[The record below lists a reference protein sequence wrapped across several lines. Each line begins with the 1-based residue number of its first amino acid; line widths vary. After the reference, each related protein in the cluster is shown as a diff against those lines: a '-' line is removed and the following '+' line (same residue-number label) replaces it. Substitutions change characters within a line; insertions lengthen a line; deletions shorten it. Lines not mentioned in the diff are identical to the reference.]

1 MSGGTAAR
9 EKPAAEHRPAWAKDP
24 APEAPPPT
32 APVTPAR
39 RRPRLRAV
47 VPAVLLAAGLALY
60 WLPIPGLDEAALDA
74 MGGLGLVGVLP
85 WPVLAGAALLVVAFA
100 ALLWPSRPQ
109 RLLLGLVLVATVVS
123 LHALPAVVEEQP
135 RFATA
140 WQHLGF
146 LEYLDR
152 TGGSAQALDARWSW
166 PGFFAAA
173 AFVLRACG
181 VTDPAQLAE
190 VVRWWPLAVNLL
202 ALVPLALLARSVRA
216 GWRARWCGV
225 WFFALSSWVG
235 QDYFSPQSFT
245 YLLYLAFAALLL
257 RWFLAP
263 SAPSGGMLPGAEAPP
278 DAPPGRRAVLLGVA
292 LALFAA
298 AVPAHQLTPFVML
311 GVVTVLVVLGRCAL
325 RGLPLLLG
333 VVAVGWVCF
342 LAEPYWSGHF
352 DELFGG
358 IGGLGANV
366 TSSVTGR
373 IEGGSATHQLVLY
386 SRVALAGLVMAL
398 ACWGWWRRRDAG
410 YRERALPV
418 LAFVP
423 AAGFALQAY
432 GGEMALRVF
441 LFALPGAALLA
452 ALAFF
457 PRAGTSE
464 RERAWDRVSLA
475 PLAALLAG
483 LVLVGGFLV
492 ARWGNEAF
500 ERVRPGEVAAMEWVY
515 AHADP
520 TVRLLW
526 LSEDPE
532 ESVTPAL
539 PWGSRAMER
548 VRYVPTQASPR
559 PGPGRPAG
567 RGPAPGGP
575 GLVPDR
581 GPRPVRLPGAGRRLL
596 DELGAAAPRHPG
608 RPRRPGPG
616 GAQRR
621 RRRVRAARGAA
632 GLAGGGHAR
641 TAGADGHLDTVVGPG
656 RAVGRPARPPAGH
669 PGVPPPPRGSRRPA
683 LPGGP
688 HPVLVR
694 GTAAAGDG
702 ERTGAPLLDTGLR
715 RPGGVRSCGR
725 PAWARCRRR

>member
-1 MSGGTAAR
+1 MSGGPAAR
-9 EKPAAEHRPAWAKDP
+9 EDVAAEHRPAWAKDP
-24 APEAPPPT
+24 EPGAPPPPARK
-32 APVTPAR
+32 APAAPAR

-47 VPAVLLAAGLALY
+47 GPALLAAAGLVLY
-60 WLPIPGLDEAALDA
+60 WLPVPGLDEAALDA

-85 WPVLAGAALLVVAFA
+85 WPVFAGAALLVTAFA
-100 ALLWPSRPQ
+100 ALLRASRPQ
-109 RLLLGLVLVATVVS
+109 PLLLGLVLVATVVS
-123 LHALPAVVEEQP
+123 LHALPAVVEEEP

-152 TGGSAQALDARWSW
+152 TGGSAPALDARWSW

-181 VTDPAQLAE
+181 LTDPSQLAE
-190 VVRWWPLAVNLL
+190 VVRWWPLVVNLL
-202 ALVPLALLARSVRA
+202 ALVPMALLARSVRA

-225 WFFALSSWVG
+225 WFFALSGWVG

-245 YLLYLAFAALLL
+245 YLLYLAFAAVLL
-257 RWFLAP
+257 RWFPAP
-263 SAPSGGMLPGAEAPP
+263 GAPSGGALPGGAAVPETR
-278 DAPPGRRAVLLGVA
+278 PGQRAVLLAVV

-298 AVPAHQLTPFVML
+298 AVPSHQLTPFVML
-311 GVVTVLVVLGRCAL
+311 GVVAVLVVLGRCAL

-358 IGGLGANV
+358 VGGLGANL
-366 TSSVTGR
+366 TSSVSGR

-386 SRVALAGLVMAL
+386 ARVGLAGLVMAL

-410 YRERALPV
+410 YRERALAA

-423 AAGFALQAY
+423 AAGFALQSY

-457 PRAGTSE
+457 PRAGTDPG
-464 RERAWDRVSLA
+464 ERAWDRGSPA
-475 PLAALLAG
+475 PVAALLAG

-515 AHADP
+515 AHAEP
-520 TVRLLW
+520 TARLLW

-548 VRYVPTQASPR
+548 VHYVPTQAPR
-559 PGPGRPAG
+559 DPVLAGPLADALRAAGPGSYLIVG
-567 RGPAPGGP
+567 RGQSLFLELDAGYSTSWERRLIATLDARDDLLPVVRNADAVVYEPRVPAPGTP
-575 GLVPDR
+575 
-581 GPRPVRLPGAGRRLL
+581 
-596 DELGAAAPRHPG
+596 EAAAPGP
-608 RPRRPGPG
+608 PGPTVTWTPWSVL
-616 GAQRR
+616 GALSAVLLVLLLGAREFL
-621 RRRVRAARGAA
+621 RVRAA
-632 GLAGGGHAR
+632 
-641 TAGADGHLDTVVGPG
+641 PG
-656 RAVGRPARPPAGH
+656 ARP
-669 PGVPPPPRGSRRPA
+669 SPA
-683 LPGGP
+683 LQSLFWFA
-688 HPVLVR
+688 V
-694 GTAAAGDG
+694 
-702 ERTGAPLLDTGLR
+702 PLLVVTVGALVHR
-715 RPGGVRSCGR
+715 FWTL
-725 PAWARCRRR
+725 A

>member
-1 MSGGTAAR
+1 MA
-9 EKPAAEHRPAWAKDP
+9 PA
-24 APEAPPPT
+24 
-32 APVTPAR
+32 
-39 RRPRLRAV
+39 L
-47 VPAVLLAAGLALY
+47 LLAAGLALY
-60 WLPIPGLDEAALDA
+60 WLPVPALDESALDA
-74 MGGLGLVGVLP
+74 MGGLGLAGILP
-85 WPVLAGAALLVVAFA
+85 WPLFAGAALLVGAFG
-100 ALLWPSRPQ
+100 ALLWASRPQ
-109 RLLLGLVLVATVVS
+109 PLLLGLVLVATVAS

-152 TGGSAQALDARWSW
+152 TGGSAPALDARWSW
-166 PGFFAAA
+166 PGFFAVA

-181 VTDPAQLAE
+181 VSDPAELAE

-202 ALVPLALLARSVRA
+202 ALLPMALLARSVRA

-225 WFFALSSWVG
+225 WFFALSGWVG

-245 YLLYLAFAALLL
+245 YLLYLAFAAVLL
-257 RWFLAP
+257 RWFR
-263 SAPSGGMLPGAEAPP
+263 GPGRP
-278 DAPPGRRAVLLGVA
+278 PPGGVVPGEAAVGATTPGQRTVLLTVV

-298 AVPAHQLTPFVML
+298 VVPSHQLTPFVML
-311 GVVTVLVVLGRCAL
+311 GVVAVLVVLGRCAL
-325 RGLPLLLG
+325 RGLPLLVG

-358 IGGLGANV
+358 IGGLGENV

-386 SRVALAGLVMAL
+386 TRVGLAGLVMGL
-398 ACWGWWRRRDAG
+398 ACWGWWRRRVAG

-457 PRAGTSE
+457 PRAGTSAE
-464 RERAWDRVSLA
+464 ERAWDQVSPA

-515 AHADP
+515 AHAEP
-520 TVRLLW
+520 TARLLW

-548 VRYVPTQASPR
+548 VRYVP
-559 PGPGRPAG
+559 
-567 RGPAPGGP
+567 
-575 GLVPDR
+575 
-581 GPRPVRLPGAGRRLL
+581 
-596 DELGAAAPRHPG
+596 AAAPRDPVLVAPLADALREAGPRSYLIVG
-608 RPRRPGPG
+608 RGQSAHLELDAGYPTSWERRLLAALDARDDLVAVVRDADASVYELRDPPPGPVEAAAPG
-616 GAQRR
+616 PPGPMVTWTPWSVLGALSAGLLVLLLAVREVL
-621 RRRVRAARGAA
+621 RVRAA
-632 GLAGGGHAR
+632 
-641 TAGADGHLDTVVGPG
+641 PCS
-656 RAVGRPARPPAGH
+656 PASPA
-669 PGVPPPPRGSRRPA
+669 
-683 LPGGP
+683 
-688 HPVLVR
+688 VR
-694 GTAAAGDG
+694 GLFWFAV
-702 ERTGAPLLDTGLR
+702 PLLVVVLASLVHRFWTL
-715 RPGGVRSCGR
+715 
-725 PAWARCRRR
+725 A

>member
-9 EKPAAEHRPAWAKDP
+9 EELAAEHRPAWAKDP
-24 APEAPPPT
+24 APEAPPPAGE
-32 APVTPAR
+32 APVAAAR
-39 RRPRLRAV
+39 RRPRLRTV
-47 VPAVLLAAGLALY
+47 VPALLLAAGLALY
-60 WLPIPGLDEAALDA
+60 WLPVPGLDEAALDA

-85 WPVLAGAALLVVAFA
+85 WPVFAGAALLVVAFA
-100 ALLWPSRPQ
+100 VLLWPSRPQ

-152 TGGSAQALDARWSW
+152 TGGSAPALDARWSW

-173 AFVLRACG
+173 AFVLRAGG

-263 SAPSGGMLPGAEAPP
+263 AAPSGGMLPGEAA
-278 DAPPGRRAVLLGVA
+278 APEATPGQRAVLLAVA

-366 TSSVTGR
+366 TSSVSGR

-386 SRVALAGLVMAL
+386 ARVGLAGLVMAL

-464 RERAWDRVSLA
+464 GERAWDRVSLA

-515 AHADP
+515 TQADP

-548 VRYVPTQASPR
+548 VRYVPTQAPRDPVLADPLAEALREASPDSYLIV
-559 PGPGRPAG
+559 G
-567 RGPAPGGP
+567 RGQSAY
-575 GLVPDR
+575 LELD
-581 GPRPVRLPGAGRRLL
+581 AGYSTSWERRLL
-596 DELGAAAPRHPG
+596 ATLDARDDLVPVVRNADATVYELREAPRGSPEAAAPGP
-608 RPRRPGPG
+608 PGPTVTWTPWSVL
-616 GAQRR
+616 GALSAGLLVLLLAAREFLR
-621 RRRVRAARGAA
+621 LRAAPGAPPSPAVRA
-632 GLAGGGHAR
+632 LFWF
-641 TAGADGHLDTVVGPG
+641 
-656 RAVGRPARPPAGH
+656 AV
-669 PGVPPPPRGSRRPA
+669 
-683 LPGGP
+683 
-688 HPVLVR
+688 
-694 GTAAAGDG
+694 
-702 ERTGAPLLDTGLR
+702 PLLLVTVSALVHR
-715 RPGGVRSCGR
+715 FWTL
-725 PAWARCRRR
+725 A

>member
-1 MSGGTAAR
+1 MTGGPAA
-9 EKPAAEHRPAWAKDP
+9 EEAEAAAEHRPSWAKA
-24 APEAPPPT
+24 APEVPPT
-32 APVTPAR
+32 AEGETPGGPAR
-39 RRPRLRAV
+39 RRPSLRTVA
-47 VPAVLLAAGLALY
+47 PALLLAAGLALY
-60 WLPIPGLDEAALDA
+60 WLPVPALDESALDA
-74 MGGLGLVGVLP
+74 MGGLGLAGILP
-85 WPVLAGAALLVVAFA
+85 WPLFAGAALLVGAFG
-100 ALLWPSRPQ
+100 ALLWASRPQ
-109 RLLLGLVLVATVVS
+109 PLLLGLVLVATVAS

-152 TGGSAQALDARWSW
+152 TGGSAPALDARWSW
-166 PGFFAAA
+166 PGFFAVA

-181 VTDPAQLAE
+181 VSDPAELAE
-190 VVRWWPLAVNLL
+190 VVRWWPVAVNLL
-202 ALVPLALLARSVRA
+202 ALLPMALLARSVRA

-225 WFFALSSWVG
+225 WFFALSGWVG

-245 YLLYLAFAALLL
+245 YLLYLAFAAVLL
-257 RWFLAP
+257 RWFR
-263 SAPSGGMLPGAEAPP
+263 GPGRP
-278 DAPPGRRAVLLGVA
+278 PPGGVVPGEAAVGATTPGQRTVLLTVV

-298 AVPAHQLTPFVML
+298 VVPSHQLTPFVML
-311 GVVTVLVVLGRCAL
+311 GVVAVLVVLGRCAL
-325 RGLPLLLG
+325 RGLPLLVG

-358 IGGLGANV
+358 IGGLGENV

-386 SRVALAGLVMAL
+386 TRVGLAGLVMGL
-398 ACWGWWRRRDAG
+398 ACWGWWRRRVAG

-457 PRAGTSE
+457 PRAGTSAE
-464 RERAWDRVSLA
+464 ERAWDQVSPA

-515 AHADP
+515 AHAEP
-520 TVRLLW
+520 TARLLW

-548 VRYVPTQASPR
+548 VRYVP
-559 PGPGRPAG
+559 
-567 RGPAPGGP
+567 
-575 GLVPDR
+575 
-581 GPRPVRLPGAGRRLL
+581 
-596 DELGAAAPRHPG
+596 AAAPRDPVLVAPLADALREAGPRSYLIVG
-608 RPRRPGPG
+608 RGQSAHLELDAGYPTSWERRLLAALDARDDLVAVVRDADASVYELRDPPPGPVEAAAPG
-616 GAQRR
+616 PPGPMVTWTPWSVLGALSAGLLVLLLAVREVL
-621 RRRVRAARGAA
+621 RVRAA
-632 GLAGGGHAR
+632 
-641 TAGADGHLDTVVGPG
+641 PCS
-656 RAVGRPARPPAGH
+656 PASPA
-669 PGVPPPPRGSRRPA
+669 
-683 LPGGP
+683 
-688 HPVLVR
+688 VR
-694 GTAAAGDG
+694 GLFWFAV
-702 ERTGAPLLDTGLR
+702 PLLVVVLASLVHRFWTL
-715 RPGGVRSCGR
+715 
-725 PAWARCRRR
+725 A